1 MILWNKEQSK
11 DGNLSYVAET
21 FDHKPSIQEIKEVI
35 EEYIN
40 NQVKEEIYSGLVVD
54 NNTVWLSLENQIN
67 YQSTYNLTCQTEGK
81 NLPQTFKFGEDYYK
95 TFNTLDELQEFYL
108 MVRNHIDS
116 CISKGWQAKSEI
128 DYSKYEKLLT

>member
-1 MILWNKEQSK
+1 MILWNEEQSK
-11 DGNLSYVAET
+11 DGNLSYVSET
-21 FDHKPSIQEIKEVI
+21 LDHKPSIQEIKEVI

-67 YQSTYNLTCQTEGK
+67 YQSTYNLACQTEGK

-116 CISKGWQAKSEI
+116 CINKGWQAKSKI